1 MYKTLINL
9 GLIAGWIAAGL
20 LTAPALFAD
29 QPEFTH
35 MSPQTAAQRSD
46 LVIIDVREAYELAE
60 ELGYIDGA
68 LNIPVGLILAE
79 GLGGKIDRNSPILM
93 VCRTGVRS
101 ARAAARA
108 KELGFDQVYSLDG
121 GMTAWVAAGLEVKR
135 AKGGGHSRTLPDA
148 NNYGIPCS

>member
-1 MYKTLINL
+1 MYRTWNAL
-9 GLIAGWIAAGL
+9 GLIAGWMAAAL
-20 LTAPALFAD
+20 LAAPLLAAD
-29 QPEFTH
+29 QPEFIH
-35 MSPQTAAQRSD
+35 MSPQTAAQRTD

-68 LNIPVGLILAE
+68 LNIPLGRILAE
-79 GLGGKIDRNSPILM
+79 GLGGKIDKNSPVLM

-108 KELGFDQVYSLDG
+108 KKLGFDQVYSLDG

-135 AKGGGHSRTLPDA
+135 AKAIGHSQTLPDA